1 MYLHFSSSYS
11 NGGTKTFGKN
21 AIAYGIVA
29 RGEMVTVQQLAQ
41 INEQQVRAVRAGLSH
56 SSFTALKG
64 ALELSTDELA
74 QLLGI
79 PRRTLTKRQRDGSFS
94 PSESNAISRV
104 ARVYR
109 KAVTFFGDEAEAR
122 TWLKTYLPAL
132 ESTPLSLLDTDP
144 GAEAVSVLLRQ
155 LAWGIYP

>member
-1 MYLHFSSSYS
+1 M
-11 NGGTKTFGKN
+11 
-21 AIAYGIVA
+21 
-29 RGEMVTVQQLAQ
+29 TVRQLAQ
-41 INEQQVRAVRAGLSH
+41 IDEGQIQAVRAGLPFR
-56 SSFTALKG
+56 SFTSLRDV
-64 ALELSTDELA
+64 LQVSTDDLT

-79 PRRTLTKRQRDGSFS
+79 PRRTLTKRQQDGLFS

-109 KAVTFFGDEAEAR
+109 EAVIFFGDEAEAQ
-122 TWLKTYLPAL
+122 TWLKTSLPAL
-132 ESTPLSLLDTDP
+132 GGTPLSLLDTDP

>member
-1 MYLHFSSSYS
+1 
-11 NGGTKTFGKN
+11 
-21 AIAYGIVA
+21 
-29 RGEMVTVQQLAQ
+29 MVTLQQLAQ
-41 INEQQVRAVRAGLSH
+41 TDEQQIRAVREGLPY
-56 SSFTALKG
+56 SSFATLKD
-64 ALELSTDELA
+64 ALELSTDDLA

-79 PRRTLTKRQRDGSFS
+79 PRRTLTKRQRDGDFS
-94 PSESNAISRV
+94 SSESNALSRI

-109 KAVTFFGDEAEAR
+109 EAVTFFGDEVEAR

-132 ESTPLSLLDTDP
+132 ESTPVNLLDTDP